1 MTLAAAPQLIIFDC
15 DGVVADSEALANR
28 LLAESITKIGT
39 PTTMDDSIRLFMGK
53 RWEDCKQAIVD
64 WIGAPLPPTFEAQH
78 RALSRDCMRNE
89 VRSVPGLKSFL
100 KAHCRY
106 AICMASSSGHD
117 WLDHCVD
124 KFGLRRYFGKNLFS
138 ATDVAN
144 GKPAPDVFLHAAG
157 RMGFSPE
164 ACLVLEDSPSGIT
177 GALAAGMTTVGFLG
191 GSHIL
196 DGHADRLRLAGAH
209 HLACNFVEVAHLLTF
224 AA

>member
-1 MTLAAAPQLIIFDC
+1 
-15 DGVVADSEALANR
+15 
-28 LLAESITKIGT
+28 
-39 PTTMDDSIRLFMGK
+39 
-53 RWEDCKQAIVD
+53 
-64 WIGAPLPPTFEAQH
+64 
-78 RALSRDCMRNE
+78 
-89 VRSVPGLKSFL
+89 
-100 KAHCRY
+100 
-106 AICMASSSGHD
+106 MASSSGHD

-191 GSHIL
+191 AVTSSTACRSTSLGRCPSPRLQLCRGCTSPHFCSVTAISTYASL
-196 DGHADRLRLAGAH
+196 IQPCLLRLHSYWQAMSKNRRSRVKACALKARFVSGFYTT
-209 HLACNFVEVAHLLTF
+209 LATEPPWHVGEERVRC
-224 AA
+224 